1 MKGADNMKLENLI
14 AKGTN
19 NEVYKSGDIAVKVF
33 GENYPKADV
42 LNEALIASRVEET
55 GINIPKIKEVSVI
68 DGKWAIAMDYIEGKT
83 LADYMKED
91 PANIDKYIEQMVD
104 IQLDM
109 HSKKCPMLGKLKDK
123 LYGRIDSLDIEATKK
138 YELLTRLDSAPK
150 HKKLCHGDFNPQNI
164 IISDGKPYIID
175 WNHATRGNA
184 SADVARSYLWL
195 CLYMPEIADKYIDK
209 FCEKSGTDKT
219 YVQRWL
225 PVVAAARLSK
235 HIPEE
240 KDLIEKWIDVVE
252 YE

>member
-19 NEVYKSGDIAVKVF
+19 NEVYKSGDMAVKVF

-55 GINIPKIKEVSVI
+55 GINMPKIKEVSVI

-91 PANIDKYIEQMVD
+91 SANIDKYIEQMVD

-195 CLYMPEIADKYIDK
+195 CLYMPEIADKYMDK

>member
-1 MKGADNMKLENLI
+1 MKLEKKI
-14 AKGTN
+14 ATGTN
-19 NEVYKSGDIAVKVF
+19 NEVFKSGDQAVKVF
-33 GENYPKADV
+33 NENYPKADV
-42 LNEALIASRVEET
+42 LNEALIVARVEGT
-55 GINIPKIKEVSVI
+55 GLNIPKISEVSVI

-83 LADYMKED
+83 LAECMKED
-91 PANIDKYIEQMVD
+91 KENAKKYIEQMVD
-104 IQLDM
+104 IQMDM

-123 LYGRIDSLDIEATKK
+123 LYGRIDSLDIEETKK

-164 IISDGKPYIID
+164 IISNGTPYIID

-195 CLYMPEIADKYIDK
+195 CLYMPEVADMYMDM
-209 FCEKSGTDKT
+209 FCEKSGTDKK

-240 KDLIEKWIDVVE
+240 QELINKWIDVVE

>member
-1 MKGADNMKLENLI
+1 MKLEKLI
-14 AKGTN
+14 AKGAN
-19 NEVYKSGDIAVKVF
+19 KEVYKSGNMAVKVF
-33 GENYPKADV
+33 GDNYPKADV

-55 GINIPKIKEVSVI
+55 GINMPKVKEVSVI

-83 LADYMKED
+83 LADYMKDD
-91 PANIDKYIEQMVD
+91 PANIDKYIDQMVD

-109 HSKKCPMLGKLKDK
+109 HAKKCPMLGKLKDK

-164 IISDGKPYIID
+164 IISEDKPYIID

-184 SADVARSYLWL
+184 SADVARTYLWL
-195 CLYMPEIADKYIDK
+195 CLYMPEIADKYMDK
-209 FCEKSGTDKT
+209 FCQKSGTDKT

>member
-1 MKGADNMKLENLI
+1 MKLENLV

-19 NEVYKSGDIAVKVF
+19 NEVYRSGDTAIKVF
-33 GENYPKADV
+33 GKDYPKADV
-42 LNEALIASRVEET
+42 LNEALIAARVEGT
-55 GINIPKIKEVSVI
+55 GIHIPKIKEVSII
-68 DGKWAIAMDYIEGKT
+68 DGKWAIAMDYIEGRT

-91 PANIDKYIEQMVD
+91 KENIEKYVDQMVD

-123 LYGRIDSLDIEATKK
+123 LYGRIDSLDIEETKK

-164 IISDGKPYIID
+164 IICDGTPYIID

-195 CLYMPEIADKYIDK
+195 CLYMPEIADMYMDK
-209 FCEKSGTDKT
+209 FCEKSGTEKT

-235 HIPEE
+235 HIEEE
-240 KDLIEKWIDVVE
+240 KELINKWIDVVE

>member
-1 MKGADNMKLENLI
+1 MKLENLI

>member
-1 MKGADNMKLENLI
+1 MKLEKLI
-14 AKGTN
+14 AKGSN
-19 NEVYKSGDIAVKVF
+19 NEVYRSGDLAVKVF
-33 GENYPKADV
+33 GNDYPKADV
-42 LNEALIASRVEET
+42 LSEALIAARVEET
-55 GINIPKIKEVSVI
+55 GINIPNVKEVTVI
-68 DGKWAIAMDYIEGKT
+68 DGKWAIAMDYIDGKT
-83 LADYMKED
+83 LADSMKED
-91 PANIDKYIEQMVD
+91 PANMEKYVDQMVD

-123 LYGRIDSLDIEATKK
+123 LYSRIDSLDIEETKK

-164 IISDGKPYIID
+164 IISGGKPYIID

-184 SADVARSYLWL
+184 SADVARTYLWL
-195 CLYMPEIADKYIDK
+195 CLYMPDIADMYMNK
-209 FCEKSGTDKT
+209 FCEKSKTDKT

-225 PVVAAARLSK
+225 PVVAAARLTK

-240 KDLIEKWIDVVE
+240 QELISKWIDVVE

>member
-1 MKGADNMKLENLI
+1 MKLENLI

-19 NEVYKSGDIAVKVF
+19 NEVYKSGDLAVKVF
-33 GENYPKADV
+33 GETYPKADV

-55 GINIPKIKEVSVI
+55 GINMPKVHEVSVI
-68 DGKWAIAMDYIEGKT
+68 DGRWAIAMDYIEGKT
-83 LADYMKED
+83 LASYMSED
-91 PANIDKYIEQMVD
+91 SDNIEKYVEQMVD

-123 LYGRIDSLDIEATKK
+123 LYTRIDSLDIEETKK

-195 CLYMPEIADKYIDK
+195 CLYMPEIADMYMDK
-209 FCEKSGTDKT
+209 FCEKSGTAKT

-235 HIPEE
+235 NIEEE
-240 KDLIEKWIDVVE
+240 KDLINKWIDVVE

>member
-1 MKGADNMKLENLI
+1 MKGVDNMKLENLI

-19 NEVYKSGDIAVKVF
+19 NEVYKSGDMAVKVF

-55 GINIPKIKEVSVI
+55 GINMPKIKEVSVI

-91 PANIDKYIEQMVD
+91 SANIDKYIEQMVD

-195 CLYMPEIADKYIDK
+195 CLYMPEIADKYMDK
-209 FCEKSGTDKT
+209 FCEKSGTDKK

>member
-1 MKGADNMKLENLI
+1 MKLENLI
-14 AKGTN
+14 ATGTN
-19 NEVYKSGDIAVKVF
+19 NEVYKNGDMAVKVF
-33 GENYPKADV
+33 GKNYPKADV

-55 GINIPKIKEVSVI
+55 GINMPKIREISVI
-68 DGKWAIAMDYIEGKT
+68 DGRWAIAMDYIEGKT

-91 PANIDKYIEQMVD
+91 SANIDKYIEQMVD

-109 HSKKCPMLGKLKDK
+109 HSKKCPTLGKLKDK
-123 LYGRIDSLDIEATKK
+123 LYGRIDSLDIEAAKK

-164 IISDGKPYIID
+164 IISGDKPYIID
-175 WNHATRGNA
+175 WNHATTGNA

-195 CLYMPEIADKYIDK
+195 CIYMPEIADKYMDK
-209 FCEKSGTDKT
+209 FCEKSGTDKK

-240 KDLIEKWIDVVE
+240 KELIEKWIDVVE